1 MTRRDERMGWS
12 RRAGGCIGPVL
23 AAALAYSPS
32 LAADEP
38 SARPVEMSVSVRPVH
53 KRCFRDRIEITGTLV
68 AREIVDVGAEQEG
81 TRVIQV
87 LAQPLDEVAS
97 GQVLARVAQ
106 PGDAGNAPGLA
117 VRAPVAGFI
126 VRSAAT
132 VGLPVSS
139 SLGPLFRIAAKGDIE
154 LEAGVA
160 IDALSRLKAGQAVT
174 VTPLGLAPITGKTR
188 RVDESTDPATQL
200 GKVRVG
206 LGTGQDLRI
215 GTFAR
220 AIVEV
225 GESCGLSVPF
235 SSVTYEPEGTIVHV
249 VAEDRIEARQV
260 AVGLADGEEAEIRSG
275 LGETDVVLT
284 RAGAFVREGD
294 RVHPVVV
301 EDKGRA
307 NGSR

>member
-1 MTRRDERMGWS
+1 MGWS